1 MRAPKNPSPQYTDFA
16 AFVAAQNS
24 AATAQAQAGKTGTLK
39 QWALHNRGKLTVA
52 ATAASMGPAGELL
65 SATPDGWRTALTLGA
80 AGAAAAGAWG
90 WMPGLVKWKGIW
102 RPARDLPCDF
112 DRYVGLSMPVTGSGL
127 LTTMAAVGGP
137 EWGTN
142 PWWGFSL
149 VWSAAYG
156 TWAWKRWGRRPEV
169 KAPGLTQ
176 QMLDWMQ
183 YAAVSDGPYPRSTLV
198 SPIAD
203 PKGGWSAEIHVP
215 RGKSFRIQALDDVLS
230 SLGIDE
236 PDLVAMEKFAPR
248 KGRITVFT
256 ENPLKKGTL
265 FGEEH
270 VLDPETGL
278 APVGIYYDGAIA
290 HYRFFLPGSGA
301 VHSFVTG
308 TSGSGKSRLLDALL
322 GIERRSPLV
331 CSIVIDPQK
340 GLSLPD
346 WPDGVAVFAPGNDFG
361 IVVLRAVKAI
371 MEERGERYNRMKWVD
386 DKGRT
391 RVGRAFFV
399 PGDPDPLISLT
410 LDEAHDLLN
419 DPEYGEEA
427 VKIVGDL
434 AKEARK
440 VGIKFRLANQ
450 SPNASE
456 LGGETLIRDILQGG
470 NNAVLRSGSSATGKR
485 AAGSALDGVDPGAIP
500 KEFGDGTSTG
510 GLGYLAGPDNRTAM
524 WRAPNVTDAY
534 GLAHEGFTTG
544 IEQATIDAL
553 PIVRHILDEHALM
566 LRLRNAGERYTYDP
580 DRFDD
585 TQPAAPAPAP
595 ARKAGKA
602 TVPAPATEQV
612 PVAVEPQKPGLSAT
626 GRKIVAFLH
635 QHGKPTAPAI
645 IAKSL
650 GMPCPQVR
658 TALKRMKDDP
668 SAPVVNVGHGAWVH
682 QDHAADYMTA
692 A

>member
-1 MRAPKNPSPQYTDFA
+1 MRAPKNPSVQYTDFA
-16 AFVAAQNS
+16 AFVAAQNN
-24 AATAQAQAGKTGTLK
+24 AATAQTATGTK
-39 QWALHNRGKLTVA
+39 GPRTFKGWALDNRGQLTVA
-52 ATAASMGPAGELL
+52 ALTASMGPAGELL
-65 SATPDGWRTALTLGA
+65 SATGDGWRTALTMGA
-80 AGAAAAGAWG
+80 AGAASAAAWG
-90 WMPGLVKWKGIW
+90 WMPGLIKFKGIW
-102 RPARDLPCDF
+102 RPARTLPSDF
-112 DRYVGLSMPVTGSGL
+112 DRYVGLSMPVTGAGL

-137 EWGTN
+137 EWGAN

-156 TWAWKRWGRRPEV
+156 TWVWKRWGRRPAA
-169 KAPGLTQ
+169 KSPALTQ
-176 QMLDWMQ
+176 QMLDWMEF
-183 YAAVSDGPYPRSTLV
+183 AAVSDGPYPRSTLV
-198 SPIAD
+198 SPTAD
-203 PKGGWSAEIHVP
+203 TKGGWAAEIHMP
-215 RGKSFRIQALDDVLS
+215 RGKSFRIQAMDDVLS
-230 SLGIDE
+230 SLGIDD
-236 PDLVAMEKFAPR
+236 PDLVAMEKLSPR
-248 KGRITVFT
+248 KGKITVFT
-256 ENPLKKGTL
+256 ENPLKQGTL
-265 FGEEH
+265 FGAHH

-278 APVGIYYDGAIA
+278 APIGVYYDGAAA

-361 IVVLRAVKAI
+361 IVVLRAVHAI
-371 MEERGERYNRMKWVD
+371 MHERAERYNRMKWTD
-386 DKGRT
+386 EKGRT

-399 PGDPDPLISLT
+399 PGDPDPLLSLT
-410 LDEAHDLLN
+410 LDEAHDLLT
-419 DPEYGEEA
+419 DPDYGEEA
-427 VKIVGDL
+427 VKIIGDI

-500 KEFGDGTSTG
+500 KEFNDGTSTG

-534 GLAHEGFTTG
+534 GLAHEGVTTG
-544 IEQATIDAL
+544 IEQASIDAL
-553 PIVRHILDEHALM
+553 PIVRHILQEHALM
-566 LRLRNAGERYTYDP
+566 LRLRNAGERYVYDP
-580 DRFDD
+580 ERFDD
-585 TQPAAPAPAP
+585 TPAPVSVSAPASEKV
-595 ARKAGKA
+595 R
-602 TVPAPATEQV
+602 VPAPAAETV
-612 PVAVEPQKPGLSAT
+612 PAAVEPPQPGLSAT
-626 GRKIVAFLH
+626 ARKIVAFLH

-650 GMPCPQVR
+650 GMPGPQVR
-658 TALKRMKDDP
+658 TALTRMKDDP
-668 SAPVVNVGHGAWVH
+668 NAPVVNIGHGAWVH
-682 QDHAADYMTA
+682 EDHAADYMA
-692 A
+692 AA